1 MARAEPVR
9 SRAHHGCRLE
19 MYKDFQEVPATL
31 PTKIFSWAKNLV
43 WHGAI
48 YIVSSWA
55 VRSNPSGTKG
65 KRDDSRDSSPTRPKQ
80 FNSGRRLPSE
90 CSGSCHLSWRQSPNC
105 VSLG

>member
-31 PTKIFSWAKNLV
+31 PTKILSWAKNLV
-43 WHGAI
+43 AWCYI
-48 YIVSSWA
+48 YSSIMA

-65 KRDDSRDSSPTRPKQ
+65 KRDDSGDSSPTRPKQ
-80 FNSGRRLPSE
+80 FNSRRRLPSE